1 MKKYAF
7 SFVLLAVA
15 VFCFPQIYGQED
27 ESSLHQ
33 EIYVTFINST
43 DTEAHLTI
51 KKEKTK
57 HPYTY
62 LPIKEITVAS
72 GEIESTPLFISLN
85 SDNKATLSI
94 FTNGGEGYGQTGSNI
109 EIDIAKSDI
118 YNIELTESWIYPG
131 DGFWYIDPFLVIKA
145 RVKK

>member
-27 ESSLHQ
+27 ESSINQ

-43 DTEAHLTI
+43 DTEAHLSI
-51 KKEKTK
+51 SEEKTK
-57 HPYTY
+57 RPYTY
-62 LPIKEITVAS
+62 LPIKEINLAS
-72 GEIESTPLFISLN
+72 GQTESASLFISLN
-85 SDNKATLSI
+85 SDKKATLSI
-94 FTNGGEGYGQTGSNI
+94 FTTGGEGYGQTGSNI

-131 DGFWYIDPFLVIKA
+131 DGFWYIDPFRVIKA
-145 RVKK
+145 RTQK